1 MRILDNMTLRMS
13 WTLVLL
19 SFLLMLLVLSG
30 TGLYAVNHSQQSI
43 EQLTNV
49 NVNQQASLNRTNS
62 TLQATRLSMARL
74 YEELIEPQTTLT
86 NEERQQRANE
96 LHSSLNSTQDV
107 FSNFISLPADA
118 AHEAI
123 ISPIVTSFD
132 TLLDVHLLP
141 QVTALY
147 QGDTATYREQRDA
160 AYQAYAAFYQDA
172 IGFFH
177 QVEKEGNNRLANFD
191 SVISLSTIT
200 IITVFIIAL
209 MITVIVYWGVGA
221 NLIRP
226 LHRIT
231 EHFKSMAEGDLS
243 REVETRGRNEIGVL
257 FTSLR
262 HMQQSLLGTVM
273 TVRESSSEV
282 FTSAQEI
289 AKGNQDLSA
298 RTERQSAS
306 LTETASSIEE
316 MTSTMERNSENTIQA
331 RQVAREAAN
340 TADQGGSVVMEVIS
354 HMHNIRESSQKIT
367 DIIKLI
373 DSIAFQTNILA
384 LNASVEAA
392 RAGEHGRGFAVVASE
407 VRQLATRSASAS
419 TDIRKLI
426 ETSVD
431 MVEAGTHQ
439 ADKAGETMARIMAS
453 VTQVTTLMDE
463 ISVATEEQRAGIREV
478 NIAAND
484 MEQTTQQNA
493 AMVEQASTAAIELQH
508 EAERLNSIVARFKL
522 NESTPP
528 LTTQAINTHQQYTL
542 APY

>member
-1 MRILDNMTLRMS
+1 MRLLDNMTLRMS

-30 TGLYAVNHSQQSI
+30 TGLYAVNHSQQSL

-49 NVNQQASLNRTNS
+49 NVNQQATLNRTNS
-62 TLQATRLSMARL
+62 TLQSARLGMAQL
-74 YEELIEPQTTLT
+74 YEELVEPQTALSP
-86 NEERQQRANE
+86 EERQQRATE
-96 LHSSLNSTQDV
+96 LQSSLNTAQEV
-107 FSNFISLPADA
+107 FSSFLALPANPSHQAVIAPIA
-118 AHEAI
+118 A
-123 ISPIVTSFD
+123 SFD
-132 TLLDVHLLP
+132 TLLEEHLLQ
-141 QVTALY
+141 QVTALQ
-147 QGDTATYREQRDA
+147 QGDATAYREQRDA
-160 AYQAYAAFYQDA
+160 AYQAYTAFYQDA

-177 QVEKEGNNRLANFD
+177 RVEEEGNERLANFD
-191 SVISLSTIT
+191 FVIDLSTIT

-209 MITVIVYWGVGA
+209 MVTVVVYWGVGA

-226 LHRIT
+226 MHRIT
-231 EHFKSMAEGDLS
+231 DHFQSMAEGDLS
-243 REVETRGRNEIGVL
+243 RDVETRGRNEIGVL
-257 FTSLR
+257 FAALR
-262 HMQQSLLGTVM
+262 HMQQSLLGTVT

-289 AKGNQDLSA
+289 AKSNQDLAA

-316 MTSTMERNSENTIQA
+316 MTSTMERNSENTTQA
-331 RQVAREAAN
+331 RQVARDAAHS
-340 TADQGGSVVMEVIS
+340 AEQGGSVVNEVIS

-431 MVEAGTHQ
+431 MVEAGTQQ
-439 ADKAGETMARIMAS
+439 ADKAGETMAKIMAS

-493 AMVEQASTAAIELQH
+493 AMVEQASTAAVDLQH
-508 EAERLNSIVARFKL
+508 EAERLTSIVARFKL
-522 NESTPP
+522 SEEAALLSTSP
-528 LTTQAINTHQQYTL
+528 LAIPSHQ
-542 APY
+542 PH

>member
-19 SFLLMLLVLSG
+19 SFLLMLLVLSS

-132 TLLDVHLLP
+132 TLLEVHLLP
-141 QVTALY
+141 QVTALH

-331 RQVAREAAN
+331 RQVAREAAS

-426 ETSVD
+426 ETSVN

-439 ADKAGETMARIMAS
+439 ADKAGETTARIMAS

-493 AMVEQASTAAIELQH
+493 AMVEQASTAAVELQH

-522 NESTPP
+522 NESTPQ
-528 LTTQAINTHQQYTL
+528 LTKQAINAH
-542 APY
+542 

>member
-96 LHSSLNSTQDV
+96 LHSSLNSTHDV
-107 FSNFISLPADA
+107 FSNFLSLPADA

-147 QGDTATYREQRDA
+147 QGDTAAYREQRDA
-160 AYQAYAAFYQDA
+160 AYQAYSAFYQDA
-172 IGFFH
+172 IVFFH
-177 QVEKEGNNRLANFD
+177 QVEEEGNERLANFD

-226 LHRIT
+226 MHRIT
-231 EHFKSMAEGDLS
+231 EHFQSMAEGDLS

-282 FTSAQEI
+282 FISAQEI

-316 MTSTMERNSENTIQA
+316 MTSTMERNSENTSQA

-493 AMVEQASTAAIELQH
+493 AMVEQASTAAVELQH

-528 LTTQAINTHQQYTL
+528 LTTQAINTLQQYTL
-542 APY
+542 VPY

>member
-1 MRILDNMTLRMS
+1 MRLLDNMTLRMS

-30 TGLYAVNHSQQSI
+30 TGLYAVNHSQQSL

-49 NVNQQASLNRTNS
+49 NVNQQSSLNRTNS
-62 TLQATRLSMARL
+62 TLQSARLGMARL
-74 YEELIEPQTTLT
+74 YEELVEPQTALGA
-86 NEERQQRANE
+86 EERQQRAAE
-96 LHSSLNSTQDV
+96 LRSSLNTAQEV
-107 FSNFISLPADA
+107 FSNFLKLPANP
-118 AHEAI
+118 AHEAV
-123 ISPIVTSFD
+123 ISPIAVSFD
-132 TLLDVHLLP
+132 ALLEEHLLR
-141 QVTALY
+141 QVTALQ
-147 QGDTATYREQRDA
+147 QGDAAAYREQRDA
-160 AYQAYAAFYQDA
+160 AYQAYSAFYQDA

-177 QVEKEGNNRLANFD
+177 RVEDEGNERLANFD
-191 SVISLSTIT
+191 SVISLSTMT

-209 MITVIVYWGVGA
+209 MVTVVVYWGVGA

-226 LHRIT
+226 MHRIT
-231 EHFKSMAEGDLS
+231 DHFQSMAEGDLS
-243 REVETRGRNEIGVL
+243 RDVETRGRNEIGVL
-257 FTSLR
+257 FASLR
-262 HMQQSLLGTVM
+262 HMQQSLLGTVT

-289 AKGNQDLSA
+289 AKNNQNLAA

-306 LTETASSIEE
+306 LTQTASSIEE
-316 MTSTMERNSENTIQA
+316 MTSTMERNSENTTQA

-340 TADQGGSVVMEVIS
+340 SADQGGSVVNDVIS
-354 HMHNIRESSQKIT
+354 HMHKIRESSQKIT

-419 TDIRKLI
+419 TEIRKLI
-426 ETSVD
+426 ETSVN
-431 MVEAGTHQ
+431 MVEAGTQQ
-439 ADKAGETMARIMAS
+439 ADKAGETMAQIMSS

-478 NIAAND
+478 NVAAND
-484 MEQTTQQNA
+484 MDQTNQQNA
-493 AMVEQASTAAIELQH
+493 AMVEQASSAAIELQH
-508 EAERLNSIVARFKL
+508 EAERLTSIVARFKL
-522 NESTPP
+522 NEELP
-528 LTTQAINTHQQYTL
+528 LLTSHASH
-542 APY
+542 AH

>member
-86 NEERQQRANE
+86 NEERQQRATE
-96 LHSSLNSTQDV
+96 LHSSLNSAQDV
-107 FSNFISLPADA
+107 FSNFLSLPANA

-132 TLLDVHLLP
+132 TMLDVHLLP

-147 QGDTATYREQRDA
+147 EGDTVTYREQRDA

-177 QVEKEGNNRLANFD
+177 QVEKEGNNRLNNFD

-209 MITVIVYWGVGA
+209 MVTVIVYWGVGA

-243 REVETRGRNEIGVL
+243 REEETRGRNEIGVL

-282 FTSAQEI
+282 FTSAKEI

-426 ETSVD
+426 ETSAN
-431 MVEAGTHQ
+431 MVETGTHQ
-439 ADKAGETMARIMAS
+439 ADKAGETMARIMTS

-522 NESTPP
+522 NESTPQ
-528 LTTQAINTHQQYTL
+528 LTTQAINAH
-542 APY
+542 